1 VDEENFDWAPGGR
14 CHHPLTAAS
23 RAAAPPPHAPLSSEQ
38 LPAGSVASAPSTY
51 SRELRFLDLFSGPY
65 SRSDGL
71 SAAMRAAGW
80 KHVEMI
86 DNDGE
91 VGGGW
96 KHDLLN
102 DSVFASML
110 AKARAGGY
118 DAIHAGFPC
127 STGALSR
134 LFDAPSAGGNDRGP
148 PMVRDADNPDGLP
161 ESELDPKHV
170 RELRAAN
177 LLLSRTVAL
186 LVVARLSP
194 ARTRISFEQP
204 ADRSVVGS
212 TAYAPDLSHHG
223 SILATKAV
231 KLLISTLDMKSCTF
245 AYCRLGLDIQKY
257 TTLLYTPDLDGVL
270 GALDTAD
277 YQCNHPRGSHAGR
290 VRGREPDGT
299 FTSKKAAAYPAEL
312 CRILAL
318 AFTRACTGGDTVPS
332 PPALSPPPPSAAPL
346 ATVPHGSE

>member
-1 VDEENFDWAPGGR
+1 MDLAAFGCRAVVLKPPTHQAKPSLAPRGWVGTFLGRSRHSKGAYDVLVGRTIVTSSSVNVDEENFDWAPGGR
-14 CHHPLTAAS
+14 SHHPLTAAS

-134 LFDAPSAGGNDRGP
+134 LFDAPSAGGER
-148 PMVRDADNPDGLP
+148 
-161 ESELDPKHV
+161 
-170 RELRAAN
+170 
-177 LLLSRTVAL
+177 SR
-186 LVVARLSP
+186 P
-194 ARTRISFEQP
+194 
-204 ADRSVVGS
+204 
-212 TAYAPDLSHHG
+212 
-223 SILATKAV
+223 
-231 KLLISTLDMKSCTF
+231 CN
-245 AYCRLGLDIQKY
+245 
-257 TTLLYTPDLDGVL
+257 
-270 GALDTAD
+270 GA
-277 YQCNHPRGSHAGR
+277 
-290 VRGREPDGT
+290 
-299 FTSKKAAAYPAEL
+299 
-312 CRILAL
+312 
-318 AFTRACTGGDTVPS
+318 
-332 PPALSPPPPSAAPL
+332 
-346 ATVPHGSE
+346 

>member
-1 VDEENFDWAPGGR
+1 M
-14 CHHPLTAAS
+14 
-23 RAAAPPPHAPLSSEQ
+23 
-38 LPAGSVASAPSTY
+38 
-51 SRELRFLDLFSGPY
+51 LF
-65 SRSDGL
+65 RS
-71 SAAMRAAGW
+71 
-80 KHVEMI
+80 
-86 DNDGE
+86 
-91 VGGGW
+91 
-96 KHDLLN
+96 
-102 DSVFASML
+102 
-110 AKARAGGY
+110 
-118 DAIHAGFPC
+118 
-127 STGALSR
+127 
-134 LFDAPSAGGNDRGP
+134 
-148 PMVRDADNPDGLP
+148 
-161 ESELDPKHV
+161 V

-186 LVVARLSP
+186 LIVARLSP

-299 FTSKKAAAYPAEL
+299 FMAQAEACDIWKWQIWNSKKLIASYKQ
-312 CRILAL
+312 
-318 AFTRACTGGDTVPS
+318 
-332 PPALSPPPPSAAPL
+332 
-346 ATVPHGSE
+346 